1 MRASLD
7 DHAHLDMRLA
17 SYSSLLQLGLAILLF
32 SGCSA
37 APRLGAADAERA
49 VAQFYQWYVP
59 LAHDSTDAGMRA
71 VRERSAFF
79 PTSLVVALRADS
91 LANALSPDEVVGLD
105 GDPFLN
111 SQDPCERYAPI
122 GTVQRD
128 TQFFVA
134 VRGSGG
140 CASHD
145 APDVTVEVTPVEG
158 HPVFTNFIYSL
169 KPRDNLV
176 SMLADLAGARRSPRP
191 EKSTHPRM

>member
-1 MRASLD
+1 
-7 DHAHLDMRLA
+7 
-17 SYSSLLQLGLAILLF
+17 LLV

-37 APRLGAADAERA
+37 ASRLGAADAERA

-59 LAHDSTDAGMRA
+59 LARDSAEADMRA

-79 PTSLVVALRADS
+79 PASLVAALRADS
-91 LANALSPDEVVGLD
+91 LATAQSPDDVVGLD

-111 SQDPCERYAPI
+111 SQDPCKRYAPI

-140 CASHD
+140 CASH
-145 APDVTVEVTPVEG
+145 ATPDVTVEVTPVNG
-158 HPVFTNFIYSL
+158 HPVFTNFIYSS

-176 SMLADLAGARRSPRP
+176 SMLSDLAGARRSPRP
-191 EKSTHPRM
+191 DSSTHPRM

>member
-1 MRASLD
+1 
-7 DHAHLDMRLA
+7 MRLA
-17 SYSSLLQLGLAILLF
+17 SYSSLLPLSLAVLLF

-79 PTSLVVALRADS
+79 PTSLVAALRADS
-91 LANALSPDEVVGLD
+91 LASARSPGEVVGLD

-145 APDVTVEVTPVEG
+145 APDVTVEVTAVDG
-158 HPVFTNFIYSL
+158 RPVFTNFIYSS
-169 KPRDNLV
+169 KPRDNLT
-176 SMLADLAGARRSPRP
+176 SILGDLAGARRSLRP
-191 EKSTHPRM
+191 EKSTYLRM